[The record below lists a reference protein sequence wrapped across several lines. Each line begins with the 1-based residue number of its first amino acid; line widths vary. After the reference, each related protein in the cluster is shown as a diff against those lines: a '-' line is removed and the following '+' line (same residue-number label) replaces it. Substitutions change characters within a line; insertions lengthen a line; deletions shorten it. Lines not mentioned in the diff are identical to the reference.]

1 MREFL
6 RTEVKEGRLKLN
18 EKDMFRIE
26 EYSPVREDDPIDVFR
41 RYYGE
46 DALEAADAM
55 ADKLRM
61 GESFKDYERIFRENM
76 PELKPKVKGAGE
88 YDPNVQEAE
97 NIRKLDDFD
106 PKDRKPNAEGGLNYL
121 MGL

>member
-1 MREFL
+1 M
-6 RTEVKEGRLKLN
+6 
-18 EKDMFRIE
+18 
-26 EYSPVREDDPIDVFR
+26 FR

-55 ADKLRM
+55 ADELKM